1 MVNITRAA
9 DLLEVGANGGAWVAD
24 LGTASPGDPDIQPV
38 APYLPIGAISEEGLN
53 QGFEEE
59 SQSFTPWGYTSP
71 IRTTITSSLR
81 TFQIT
86 AWETGR
92 VVVQSLQYRIPVAEL
107 EPAVSGLTEFAETA
121 SPAPDRRT
129 WWFLVLDG
137 QFRRGFFVPQGE
149 ITNRAEVQHRQ
160 NAVAGYQ
167 WTVTAYP
174 DDAGNTVYHS
184 CRVPATPEY
193 TGS

>member
-1 MVNITRAA
+1 MVNIVRAA

-24 LGTASPGDPDIQPV
+24 SGTASPGDPDVHPTSPWLQ
-38 APYLPIGAISEEGLN
+38 IGAISEEGLT

-92 VVVQSLQYRIPVAEL
+92 VVVQSLQYRIPVADL
-107 EPAVSGLTEFAETA
+107 TPTAGLTEFAETA
-121 SPAPDRRT
+121 SPLPDRRT

-137 QFRRGFFVPQGE
+137 NFKRGFYVPEGE
-149 ITNRAEVQHRQ
+149 ITARTEVAHRQ
-160 NAVAGYQ
+160 DQVAGYQ

-174 DDAGNTVYHS
+174 DDSGNTVYHS
-184 CRVPATPEY
+184 VRVPETP
-193 TGS
+193 TDPSS